1 MFSGDEL
8 NDTRVHLL
16 LVGTLVPT
24 ALGTLFV
31 AGRLYTR
38 GVITRNWGWDDF
50 CIVIAWFLTIF
61 VAVNNILFCNY
72 GGGRHVELQTP
83 SDLKPFFIIAFVS
96 RILYQV
102 SLMMVRVAICLV
114 YSRIFQDRLSKIIV
128 YSLLAFQILSTVPL
142 TLIVVFQCDPI
153 VSQWD
158 FSVEQVRC
166 LDPLPGII
174 TFTTC
179 SVFSDVALILFVVPR
194 VIPLKINKRQKA
206 TLVAIVSFGIL
217 VIIAS
222 IIRFIRSKPIFTER
236 DYTWD
241 LWEITTWSSIE
252 LNTALFCVSAP
263 CLRPLVRKMVPDI
276 TWLKSAVTASRSQIT
291 TIGGRRKSSA
301 GGLQGRNGNGNGKIG
316 GEEMPQNDFRMA
328 SRFTVGGSLSSLNNN
343 RSGMGRK
350 ERSRGRGREE
360 WEMSVLGSR
369 KRSRAIVDEEDW
381 MGLVDEGTEEE
392 ERIRDRVRALSD
404 PAGGVRSEYSTKGY

>member
-1 MFSGDEL
+1 MSSGDEL
-8 NDTRVHLL
+8 NDTRVHVL
-16 LVGTLVPT
+16 LVGTIVPT

-50 CIVIAWFLTIF
+50 CILMAWILTIF
-61 VAVNNILFCNY
+61 VAVTNALFCNY

-83 SDLKPFFIIAFVS
+83 SDLKPFFVLAFVS

-114 YSRIFQDRLSKIIV
+114 YSRIFQDRQSKIIV
-128 YSLLAFQILSTVPL
+128 YSLLAFQIATTIPL

-158 FSVEQVRC
+158 FSVEQVSC
-166 LDPLPGII
+166 IDPLPGII

-179 SVFSDVALILFVVPR
+179 SVFSDVALILFVIPR
-194 VIPLKINKRQKA
+194 VLPLKINKRQKA

-236 DYTWD
+236 DYTWN

-263 CLRPLVRKMVPDI
+263 CLRPLVRKIVPDI
-276 TWLKSAVTASRSQIT
+276 TWLRSAVTASRSQAT
-291 TIGGRRKSSA
+291 TVGPRRKSSA
-301 GGLQGRNGNGNGKIG
+301 MGLQGNNGNGKIG

-328 SRFTVGGSLSSLNNN
+328 SRFTVGGSPSSLDNN

-350 ERSRGRGREE
+350 EWSRRRGREE

-369 KRSRAIVDEEDW
+369 KGSRAIVDEEDW
-381 MGLVDEGTEEE
+381 IGLVDEGADEEE
-392 ERIRDRVRALSD
+392 GIRDRVRALSD
-404 PAGGVRSEYSTKGY
+404 PNVGIRTDGTKGY

>member
-1 MFSGDEL
+1 MSSGDEL

-16 LVGTLVPT
+16 LVGTIVPT

-50 CIVIAWFLTIF
+50 CIVTAWILTIF
-61 VAVNNILFCNY
+61 VAVTNALFCSY

-83 SDLKPFFIIAFVS
+83 SDLKPFFILAFVS

-102 SLMMVRVAICLV
+102 SLMMVKVAICLV
-114 YSRIFQDRLSKIIV
+114 YSRIFQDRLSRIIV
-128 YSLLAFQILSTVPL
+128 YSLLAFQIVSTIPL

-166 LDPLPGII
+166 IDPLPGII

-179 SVFSDVALILFVVPR
+179 SVFSDVALILFAVPR
-194 VIPLKINKRQKA
+194 VLPLKINKRQKA

-222 IIRFIRSKPIFTER
+222 IIRFIRSEPIFTER

-276 TWLKSAVTASRSQIT
+276 TWLKSAATASRSQAT
-291 TIGGRRKSSA
+291 TAGGRRKSSA
-301 GGLQGRNGNGNGKIG
+301 VGLHGNNGNGKI

-343 RSGMGRK
+343 RPGMGRK
-350 ERSRGRGREE
+350 ERSRGRRREE

-369 KRSRAIVDEEDW
+369 KGSRAIVDEEDW
-381 MGLVDEGTEEE
+381 IGLVEEGTDED
-392 ERIRDRVRALSD
+392 ERIKDRVRGLSD
-404 PAGGVRSEYSTKGY
+404 PVVGVRTENSTKGY

>member
-1 MFSGDEL
+1 MSSGDEL

-16 LVGTLVPT
+16 LVGTIVPT

-38 GVITRNWGWDDF
+38 GIITRNWGWDDF
-50 CIVIAWFLTIF
+50 CIVIAWILTVSI
-61 VAVNNILFCNY
+61 AVTNSLFCSY
-72 GGGRHVELQTP
+72 GGGRHVELQTQ
-83 SDLKPFFIIAFVS
+83 SDLKPFFILAFVS

-114 YSRIFQDRLSKIIV
+114 YSRIFQDRLSRIIV
-128 YSLLAFQILSTVPL
+128 YSLLAFQIVSTIPL

-166 LDPLPGII
+166 IDPLPGII

-179 SVFSDVALILFVVPR
+179 SVFSDVALILFVLPR
-194 VIPLKINKRQKA
+194 VLPLKINKRQKA
-206 TLVAIVSFGIL
+206 TLVAIVCFGIL

-222 IIRFIRSKPIFTER
+222 IVRFIRSKPIFTQR

-263 CLRPLVRKMVPDI
+263 CLRPLARKMVPDI
-276 TWLKSAVTASRSQIT
+276 TWLKSAVTASRSQT
-291 TIGGRRKSSA
+291 TTAGGRRKSLAVGS
-301 GGLQGRNGNGNGKIG
+301 QGNNVKGKIG
-316 GEEMPQNDFRMA
+316 EELPQNDFRMA
-328 SRFTVGGSLSSLNNN
+328 SRFTVGGSRSSLNNN
-343 RSGMGRK
+343 RPGGRK
-350 ERSRGRGREE
+350 ERSKGRGREE

-369 KRSRAIVDEEDW
+369 KGSSAIGDEEDW
-381 MGLVDEGTEEE
+381 IGLVDEGTDEE
-392 ERIRDRVRALSD
+392 ERIRNRVRALSV
-404 PAGGVRSEYSTKGY
+404 PVVGVRTETSTKEP

>member
-1 MFSGDEL
+1 MSSGDEL
-8 NDTRVHLL
+8 NDTRVYLL
-16 LVGTLVPT
+16 LVGTIVPT

-50 CIVIAWFLTIF
+50 CIVISWILTIL
-61 VAVNNILFCNY
+61 VAVNNALFCSY
-72 GGGRHVELQTP
+72 GGGHHVELQTP
-83 SDLKPFFIIAFVS
+83 SDLKPFFILAFIS

-114 YSRIFQDRLSKIIV
+114 YSRIFQDRLSRTIV
-128 YSLLAFQILSTVPL
+128 YSLLAFQIVSTIPL

-166 LDPLPGII
+166 IDPLPGII

-179 SVFSDVALILFVVPR
+179 SVFSDAALILFVVPR
-194 VIPLKINKRQKA
+194 VLPLKINKRQKA

-222 IIRFIRSKPIFTER
+222 VIRFIRSKPIFSER

-276 TWLKSAVTASRSQIT
+276 TWLKSVATTSRSQT
-291 TIGGRRKSSA
+291 TTAGGRRKSSA
-301 GGLQGRNGNGNGKIG
+301 AGLQGNNGNGRIG

-343 RSGMGRK
+343 RPGMGKK
-350 ERSRGRGREE
+350 ERSKGRCREE

-369 KRSRAIVDEEDW
+369 KGSRAIVDEEDW
-381 MGLVDEGTEEE
+381 IGLVDEGTDED

-404 PAGGVRSEYSTKGY
+404 PAVGVRTDGTKGY

>member
-1 MFSGDEL
+1 MSSGDEL

-16 LVGTLVPT
+16 LVGTIVPT

-50 CIVIAWFLTIF
+50 CIVIAWILTIF
-61 VAVNNILFCNY
+61 VAVTNVLFCNY
-72 GGGRHVELQTP
+72 GGGRHIELQTP
-83 SDLKPFFIIAFVS
+83 SDLKPFFILAFAS

-128 YSLLAFQILSTVPL
+128 YSLLAFQIVSTIPL

-166 LDPLPGII
+166 IDPLPGII

-194 VIPLKINKRQKA
+194 VLPLKINKRQKA

-263 CLRPLVRKMVPDI
+263 CLRPLMRKMVPDI
-276 TWLKSAVTASRSQIT
+276 TWLKSVATASRSQAT
-291 TIGGRRKSSA
+291 TVGGRRKSA
-301 GGLQGRNGNGNGKIG
+301 AMGLQGNNGNGKV

-369 KRSRAIVDEEDW
+369 KGSRAIVDEEDW
-381 MGLVDEGTEEE
+381 IGLVDEGTDEE

-404 PAGGVRSEYSTKGY
+404 PNVGIRTDGTKGY

>member
-1 MFSGDEL
+1 MSSGDEL

-16 LVGTLVPT
+16 LVGTIVPT
-24 ALGTLFV
+24 TLGTLFV

-50 CIVIAWFLTIF
+50 CIVIAWTLTIL
-61 VAVNNILFCNY
+61 VAVINTLFCRY

-83 SDLKPFFIIAFVS
+83 SDLKPFFILAFVS

-102 SLMMVRVAICLV
+102 SLTMVRVAICLV

-128 YSLLAFQILSTVPL
+128 YSLLAFQIVSTIPL

-166 LDPLPGII
+166 IDPLPGVI

-179 SVFSDVALILFVVPR
+179 SIFSDVALILFVVPR
-194 VIPLKINKRQKA
+194 VLPLKIDKRQKA

-222 IIRFIRSKPIFTER
+222 IIRFIRSEPIFSER

-276 TWLKSAVTASRSQIT
+276 TWLKSVATASRSQAT
-291 TIGGRRKSSA
+291 AVGGRRKSSA
-301 GGLQGRNGNGNGKIG
+301 MDLQGNNGNEKMG
-316 GEEMPQNDFRMA
+316 GEEMRQNDFRMA

-343 RSGMGRK
+343 RSGMGKK

-360 WEMSVLGSR
+360 WEMSVLGSP
-369 KRSRAIVDEEDW
+369 KGSRAIMDEEDW
-381 MGLVDEGTEEE
+381 IGLVGEGTDED

-404 PAGGVRSEYSTKGY
+404 PNLGIRTDGTKGY